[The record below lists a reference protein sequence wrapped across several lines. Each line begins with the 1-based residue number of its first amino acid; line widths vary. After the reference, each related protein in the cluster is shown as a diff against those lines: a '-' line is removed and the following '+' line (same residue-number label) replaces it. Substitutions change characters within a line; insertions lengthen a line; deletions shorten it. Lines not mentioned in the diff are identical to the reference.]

1 MWTVR
6 GHRAHRGTDFKKSTW
21 VWEGWPGYS
30 TSSSSCSCGWSWSS
44 CRTPPSCC
52 QDGNTTCEQSGGKVQ
67 DRSFLFQDFT
77 LGEFLSFL
85 YWCLCGSVLPQQWVC
100 RSECFVVFLSRSCR
114 FCVLFSRTVLKED
127 DLCLCNVS
135 RVLTVRSR
143 SWRLVCVSA
152 DWNWL
157 HNVSRH
163 GMSSSSSSCKQ
174 MFPLWTETLQTCD
187 HQLWGILMAGKCII
201 RAFFSACGLGSLK
214 Y

>member
-1 MWTVR
+1 MAWLQHIIFLLLFVWLVVVQLQDPALLLSGRKHNMWAERRKT
-6 GHRAHRGTDFKKSTW
+6 
-21 VWEGWPGYS
+21 PG
-30 TSSSSCSCGWSWSS
+30 
-44 CRTPPSCC
+44 
-52 QDGNTTCEQSGGKVQ
+52 
-67 DRSFLFQDFT
+67 SFLGHNSFYSRT
-77 LGEFLSFL
+77 LLWVSF
-85 YWCLCGSVLPQQWVC
+85 CLFSTDVCVGVFSHSSESVGVSVLW
-100 RSECFVVFLSRSCR
+100 CFWAEAAGC
-114 FCVLFSRTVLKED
+114 SRTVLLKED

-135 RVLTVRSR
+135 RVLTVCSR
-143 SWRLVCVSA
+143 SWRLVCVPA

-201 RAFFSACGLGSLK
+201 RAFFSVCGLGSLK